1 MAAAKYVL
9 LTEDGSEEHELV
21 LESLVAFTWRPV
33 WGGWN
38 EAVLYTLYT
47 LYSHTHTPSQE

>member
-1 MAAAKYVL
+1 MFSLQGSICSKVNVAAAKYVL

-38 EAVLYTLYT
+38 EAVL
-47 LYSHTHTPSQE
+47 